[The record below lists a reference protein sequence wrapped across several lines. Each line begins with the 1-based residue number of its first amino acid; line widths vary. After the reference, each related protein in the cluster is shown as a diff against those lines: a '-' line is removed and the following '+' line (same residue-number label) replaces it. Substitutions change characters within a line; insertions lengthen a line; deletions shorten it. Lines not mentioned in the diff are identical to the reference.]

1 LPFDAWC
8 KGILIEARRSELER
22 FPVIKLQGSADFKEL
37 SKTPAVIAYVESS
50 SNTVPIPATFRPAGN
65 RYEIL
70 IDTSTIR
77 PLPGDVVRI
86 RLQFDTFFVRKDA
99 APHNDFRQL
108 VSRPSTRCEAVAKET
123 LTDGK
128 RDQMRMNLGVR
139 FRVTSRV
146 FGYAYFADE
155 HAF

>member
-99 APHNDFRQL
+99 ALHNDFR
-108 VSRPSTRCEAVAKET
+108 
-123 LTDGK
+123 
-128 RDQMRMNLGVR
+128 
-139 FRVTSRV
+139 
-146 FGYAYFADE
+146 
-155 HAF
+155 